1 MVDAL
6 RAAHRRLRPR
16 GLVIDARPDASRRVR
31 IIAGGRVGGFLRQS
45 EDADMR
51 DARADEAIGLI
62 LASSAFRRIDGG
74 RIWHETVMGDLSDLD
89 AYVAD
94 NARYDDYERGT
105 RSALLPFRR
114 GPLTMR
120 RAIKFDVLQRR

>member
-6 RAAHRRLRPR
+6 HAAHRRLRP
-16 GLVIDARPDASRRVR
+16 GGVVIDARPDASRHPRLV
-31 IIAGGRVGGFLRQS
+31 AGGRVRGTLRQT

-51 DARADEAIGLI
+51 DARADDAVARVIARGI
-62 LASSAFRRIDGG
+62 FRRIDSG
-74 RIWHETVMGDLSDLD
+74 RVWHESTMGDLAALD
-89 AYVAD
+89 AYVND

-105 RSALLPFRR
+105 RRALTPFRR
-114 GPLTMR
+114 GPLVMR